1 MWTVGLHHNVCLLQR
16 VQISVCNFDFKFC
29 RTLIVDVHA
38 VRYADNSR
46 WDGLTDEEE
55 RHFEE
60 RTKEEMLHARMREV
74 PM

>member
-1 MWTVGLHHNVCLLQR
+1 M
-16 VQISVCNFDFKFC
+16 QISACTFDLKFL

-46 WDGLTDEEE
+46 WDGLNEDIENALED
-55 RHFEE
+55 RV
-60 RTKEEMLHARMREV
+60 KEEMLHARMREV